1 MRKRRALISVI
12 VGLFVFFAFTI
23 MAAKPGRGESIT
35 VTTYY
40 PAPHGVYKTLKASE
54 LILEPL
60 DEAPAEPVEGMI
72 FFSSGK
78 GVDSEDN
85 RIAKGVWIC
94 SEGHW
99 YPLMIL
105 EERIKE

>member
-1 MRKRRALISVI
+1 MRKRRVLTSVI

-23 MAAKPGRGESIT
+23 MAVRPGRGESIT

-40 PAPHGVYKTLKASE
+40 PAPHGVYKTLKVSE

-60 DEAPAEPVEGMI
+60 DEAPTEPVEGMI

-78 GVDSEDN
+78 GKDAEGN
-85 RIAKGVWIC
+85 RIAKGIWVC
-94 SEGHW
+94 SDGHW
-99 YPLMIL
+99 YPLMIV
-105 EERIKE
+105 EERN